1 MTSVQPSIFFVGYHW
16 TNSQIASITVV
27 YINLYVSSAMQ
38 KLKFYDIKAKKV
50 FETDNYEV
58 VEKNTARG
66 PMLFTVAQSPHSGIK
81 VYRLLGR
88 KK

>member
-1 MTSVQPSIFFVGYHW
+1 
-16 TNSQIASITVV
+16 
-27 YINLYVSSAMQ
+27 MQ

-50 FETDNYEV
+50 FETDSYEV

-66 PMLFTVAQSPHSGIK
+66 PMLFAVATSPYSGIK

>member
-1 MTSVQPSIFFVGYHW
+1 M
-16 TNSQIASITVV
+16 AKR
-27 YINLYVSSAMQ
+27 Q
-38 KLKFYDIKAKKV
+38 KLRFYDIKAKQS

-58 VEKNTARG
+58 IEKETARG
-66 PMLFTVAQSPHSGIK
+66 PMMFAVAKSPFTGIK